1 MVPGVGPN
9 HDAMSLDEDTNGE
22 LDPLPCIK
30 IRGRLGHGCEQ
41 AEPGSAGPGFIWGSS
56 KRMIAAWIVPGAV
69 GVVDLSDT
77 YSANEF
83 QSQKLNEGD
92 RGAVVTGTDEPE
104 HSGFVHNA
112 TTT

>member
-1 MVPGVGPN
+1 
-9 HDAMSLDEDTNGE
+9 
-22 LDPLPCIK
+22 
-30 IRGRLGHGCEQ
+30 
-41 AEPGSAGPGFIWGSS
+41 
-56 KRMIAAWIVPGAV
+56 MIAAWIVPGAV